1 MYGSQVYVE
10 KMGHLTIHERLRVI
24 TLFSCGHSVSSI
36 RKRLAEE
43 NVSISLKSLYNL
55 LKKYREKDTIVDLP
69 HQRRRRIITDEMR
82 AFIELEMANNDKLT
96 SRRMKTLLCKKW
108 PDLHVSISTIKRTR
122 KDMGWVCTKPHY
134 CQLIRN
140 VSLFCCNQFEI
151 VEHQLKYIYLEQFC
165 VHFHTYSV
173 S

>member
-10 KMGHLTIHERLRVI
+10 KMGRLTIHERLRVI

-96 SRRMKTLLCKKW
+96 SRRMKTLLCENGQTCMFQFPPLNGQGKIW
-108 PDLHVSISTIKRTR
+108 VGFAPSPTIVS
-122 KDMGWVCTKPHY
+122 
-134 CQLIRN
+134 
-140 VSLFCCNQFEI
+140 
-151 VEHQLKYIYLEQFC
+151 
-165 VHFHTYSV
+165 
-173 S
+173 

>member
-1 MYGSQVYVE
+1 MHVE
-10 KMGHLTIHERLRVI
+10 KMGRLTIHERLRVI
-24 TLFSCGHSVSSI
+24 TLFSRGHPVSSI

-82 AFIELEMANNDKLT
+82 AFIELEMANNNELT
-96 SRRMKTLLCKKW
+96 SRRMKTLLCEKW
-108 PDLHVSISTIKRTR
+108 PDLHVSIPTIKRTR

-140 VSLFCCNQFEI
+140 VNLFVVISFEI
-151 VEHQLKYIYLEQFC
+151 VEH
-165 VHFHTYSV
+165 
-173 S
+173 